1 MIDRSF
7 DGPKWALILGASSGF
22 GAATARALAADG
34 WNIAGVHLDRR
45 STLHFAEEVKA
56 AVEAAGVKAMFFNTN
71 AADAGKRAE
80 VCDTLVEALA
90 ADGGKVQCLLHSLA
104 FGSLL
109 PFVQPPG
116 EEGKT
121 ATAKQMDMTLDV
133 MANSLVYWVQD
144 IMERGLMVAGGRVFA
159 MTSSGSRQ
167 ISPSYGVV
175 SAAKSALESHCRQ
188 LAYELLP
195 YGITANA
202 VCAGVTKTAA
212 LLKIPGHE
220 VLIGKSL
227 AKSPIDRLTHTEDV
241 GGAIAALCDPRLYW
255 MTGNVLGIHGG
266 EEIIG

>member
-1 MIDRSF
+1 MF
-7 DGPKWALILGASSGF
+7 GEVFKGPRWALILGVSSGF
-22 GAATARALAADG
+22 GASAAIALAKDG

-45 STLHFAEEVKA
+45 ATLPNAEAVKA
-56 AVEAAGVKAMFFNTN
+56 AVEAEGREALFFNSN
-71 AADAGKRAE
+71 AADPDKRAA
-80 VCDTLVEALA
+80 VCDQIAAHLA
-90 ADGGKVQCLLHSLA
+90 EGGGKVQCLMHSLA

-109 PFVQPPG
+109 PFVAS
-116 EEGKT
+116 EGKT
-121 ATAKQMDMTLDV
+121 VTRKQMDMTLDV

-144 IMERGLMVAGGRVFA
+144 VMTRELMASGGRIFA
-159 MTSSGSRQ
+159 MTSSGARQ

-175 SAAKSALESHCRQ
+175 SAAKSALESHIRQ

-195 YGITANA
+195 LGITANSI
-202 VCAGVTKTAA
+202 CAGVTKTAA

-220 VLIGKSL
+220 VLIGKSV
-227 AKSPIDRLTHTEDV
+227 AKSPIDRLTETDDV

>member
-1 MIDRSF
+1 MF
-7 DGPKWALILGASSGF
+7 GEQFEGPRWALILGVSSGF

-45 STLHFAEEVKA
+45 ATLPAAEALRDELIGMGRQ
-56 AVEAAGVKAMFFNTN
+56 AVFFNTN
-71 AADAGKRAE
+71 AADAGKRAA
-80 VCDTLVEALA
+80 VCDELVELVGK
-90 ADGGKVQCLLHSLA
+90 DGGKVQCLLHSLA

-109 PFVQPPG
+109 PFVAS
-116 EEGKT
+116 EGKT
-121 ATAKQMDMTLDV
+121 VTSKQMDMTLDV
-133 MANSLVYWVQD
+133 MANSLVYWTQD
-144 IMERGLMVAGGRVFA
+144 VMTRGLMVGGGRIFA
-159 MTSSGSRQ
+159 MTSSGARQ

-195 YGITANA
+195 LGITVNA

-220 VLIGKSL
+220 VLIDKSV
-227 AKSPIDRLTHTEDV
+227 AKSPLGRLTQTEDV
-241 GGAIAALCDPRLYW
+241 GGAIAALCDRRLYW